1 MTAQLQGKT
10 VIDPDLVDV
19 LHNLKLDVFQS
30 FNCVKVGEINS
41 FDPIK
46 KTAEVQLLF
55 KITLPDGTV
64 DSYSPIVD
72 VPVFTLQ
79 GGGGAIQF
87 PVAEGDQCIVLFS
100 DRRLDEWFRTGE
112 EAVPGDARMH
122 DLSDGITLVGINAL
136 NSSLPTYPTDKVV
149 LSYQGS
155 KFELTA
161 TGYNVIGTGG
171 AEIDLDTL
179 VGIKNNAT
187 SLLICLTNLITALES
202 LTVTVTGGTGV
213 VSAATVAALTAV
225 QNTLN
230 TLLE

>member
-122 DLSDGITLVGINAL
+122 DLSDGIALVGINAL